1 MNKIFPFTAIVNQ
14 KDMKLALILNAIN
27 PSIGGVLIRGKKGTA
42 KSTAVRALA
51 SLLPE
56 IEVVEGCPFN
66 CSPNERQGICQI
78 CERGE
83 EAKIIKRPIKIVEL
97 PLGTTEDRLVGSID
111 IEEAIKK
118 GKRVFY
124 PGLLAEAHRG
134 ILYIDEVNLLNDH
147 LVDLLLDAAAMGKNY
162 VEREGISVTHE
173 SKFILIGTMNP
184 EEGELRPQF
193 LDRFGLVV
201 DVQSE
206 LSLEERVEVIKR
218 RIAFEEDP
226 DGFIKSWK
234 GDEEE
239 RNRII
244 RAKELLPKVKVS
256 DDMVKLIAKIC
267 SEHKVDGFRADIVIY
282 KTAKTLA
289 AYNGRDEVLL
299 EDILEASRLAL
310 PHRLK
315 REPFQSET
323 PKLNFDKILQE
334 GKKNF
339 NDFNEKFEIGED
351 FKVKEIKLPFPSKS
365 IGKRAKDIDKLGYY
379 ISSRIPRGEEF
390 DIALDATLRVAAPYQ
405 LQRSKEGRIV
415 IEPWD
420 LREKVRERRAGTNV
434 IFIIDSSGSMAFQRK
449 MKEVK
454 GALLSLLKNSYQ
466 KRDRISLIC
475 FKGEG
480 AHILLPPTKDYELAQ
495 RALRE
500 LSTGGKTPLSH
511 GLKLALELVERE
523 KRSLPFLV
531 LVTDG
536 KANRSMYNLNPLE
549 EALNIAYK
557 IKEKGIPSLILDA
570 EDKFLNLGLVKRIAT
585 AMGGL
590 YFRLDDLKADGIVN
604 IIKYNM
610 H

>member
-1 MNKIFPFTAIVNQ
+1 LNKIFPFTAIVNQ

-66 CSPNERQGICQI
+66 CSPNERQGICNI

-83 EAKIIKRPIKIVEL
+83 ETKIIKRPIKIVEL

-111 IEEAIKK
+111 IEEAIKR

-162 VEREGISVTHE
+162 VEREGISFTHE

-201 DVQSE
+201 DVQSD

-218 RIAFEEDP
+218 RMAFEEDP
-226 DGFIKSWK
+226 EGFIKSWK

-256 DDMVKLIAKIC
+256 DEMVKLIAKIC

-289 AYNGRDEVLL
+289 AYHGREEVLL

-315 REPFQSET
+315 REPFQSEA
-323 PKLNFDKILQE
+323 PKLNFDKILQGE
-334 GKKNF
+334 KK
-339 NDFNEKFEIGED
+339 DFNEKFEVGED
-351 FKVKEIKLPFPSKS
+351 FKVKEINLPFPSKS
-365 IGKRAKDIDKLGYY
+365 EGKRAKDINKLGHY
-379 ISSRIPRGEEF
+379 ISSRVPKGKEF
-390 DIALDATLRVAAPYQ
+390 DVALDATLRVAAPYQ

-420 LREKVRERRAGTNV
+420 LREKVREGRAGTHV

-495 RALRE
+495 KALRE

-523 KRSLPFLV
+523 RRSLPFLV

-536 KANRSMYNLNPLE
+536 KANRSMYNLDPIE
-549 EALNIAYK
+549 EALNVAYK
-557 IKEKGIPSLILDA
+557 IKERNIPSLILDA
-570 EDKFLNLGLVKRIAT
+570 EDRFLNLGLVKRIAN

-590 YFRLDDLKADGIVN
+590 YFRLEEIKANGIVN
-604 IIKYNM
+604 IIKYNRLKL
-610 H
+610 